1 MRKYILLGFLGAAVS
16 ASIVVAAIV
25 GAKHAHQRSTSSNSD
40 NPSVAAR
47 KLQSDVDSYATF
59 PQRLSTNH
67 WNRVQYS
74 AVVIF
79 GASDCDDAHPRSPIF
94 ADTVRGAPYW
104 HGRFTNGPVF
114 GEYMAA
120 STLTG
125 NNISLLNYAYGDA
138 TVNNGLTKVNAP
150 DTRAQMEMYI
160 GDVREKKAQR
170 GDERTGRVLH
180 CVWIGINDII
190 QIWTDVIK
198 NGTFQNGNIHGPQT
212 GFEYA
217 TGRVHLEARELL
229 DQVKLLHSHP
239 LVNTLHSDF
248 LLMLIPPLEILP
260 NLHYQSKTLAKNN
273 PQLVNTYLEYIGN
286 LTRLYNHELSEG
298 IKALSQEAN
307 RAGPDKAAISGN
319 NLAYFDIPKYWYF
332 VRSHPE
338 VYNFVNVMDACW
350 NSTTGANCK
359 APERWKYYDTL
370 HPSTKMHEY
379 IAQEITVQVNL

>member
-1 MRKYILLGFLGAAVS
+1 MVDDFKGSSQNLS
-16 ASIVVAAIV
+16 TTTWSIHSVELSSRRRREPRDLVFE
-25 GAKHAHQRSTSSNSD
+25 GLRSWQTGRRLDHVINRHPALFFFTSNS
-40 NPSVAAR
+40 PPPW
-47 KLQSDVDSYATF
+47 Y
-59 PQRLSTNH
+59 
-67 WNRVQYS
+67 
-74 AVVIF
+74 VISSR
-79 GASDCDDAHPRSPIF
+79 GSGGRRS
-94 ADTVRGAPYW
+94 APYW

-217 TGRVHLEARELL
+217 VGRVHLEARELL

-239 LVNTLHSDF
+239 QVNALHSDF

-298 IKALSQEAN
+298 IKALSQDAN
-307 RAGPDKAAISGN
+307 RAGPDKSAISGN